1 MSGARKAKRRP
12 DAVPGHALVVGGTG
26 MLAGAVSRLAGQG
39 WRVSVLA
46 RRASQAPPSASVR
59 GWDCDYHDEAAFRSA
74 VTAAVARDGPI
85 ALAIA
90 WFHTLKIPAPR
101 RLAEAVGAPEAPGRY
116 LQVLGS
122 AVADPTRPDRLATA
136 AAVGQDLPNCRLRQV
151 VLGFRIEGGS
161 SRWLSNDEISTG
173 VLDAIARD
181 APLSV
186 IGVTAPWS
194 ARPGG

>member
-1 MSGARKAKRRP
+1 MPG
-12 DAVPGHALVVGGTG
+12 PGHALVVGGTG
-26 MLAGAVSRLAGQG
+26 MLAGAVSSLAGQG

-46 RRASQAPPSASVR
+46 RTASQAPASEWVH

-74 VTAAVARDGPI
+74 VTAAVGRNGPI

-116 LQVLGS
+116 VQVLGS
-122 AVADPTRPDRLATA
+122 AVADPARPDRLATA
-136 AAVGQDLPNCRLRQV
+136 ATVAQGLPHCRLRQV
-151 VLGFRIEGGS
+151 VLGFRIEGGE
-161 SRWLSNDEISTG
+161 SRWLSNEEISTG
-173 VLDAIARD
+173 VLEAIAQD

-186 IGVTAPWS
+186 IGVTSPWS